1 MKKYLAI
8 TVREKMQGM
17 TVEKVLYDYLELTKK
32 QVSRAKF
39 RPDGICKNKV
49 QCRVTEKVSMGDE
62 ICICLE
68 TDEIQSA
75 QLVLAKIQGERLR
88 ILYED
93 EDVIVVNKPTGM
105 IVHPSAAIYSGT
117 LVNALLYHCHDL
129 SAINGITRP
138 GIVHRIDKET
148 SGLLMVAKND
158 NAHRSLSKQL
168 EEHSVVRRYVALV
181 HGVINHNVGRIEAPI
196 GRDSKDRKKMA
207 VTSKNAKDAITNFK
221 VLERYDDMTLIE
233 CRLETGRTHQIRVH
247 MQYIGHPVYGDPQYG
262 FRNDDNT
269 YGQYL
274 HARVLGF
281 VHPRTN
287 EHMYFEAPLPDFFEE
302 KIKELGGEYNG

>member
-1 MKKYLAI
+1 MKSFVISKRDAGTRVDRFI
-8 TVREKMQGM
+8 EKTFESVPKSLMYK
-17 TVEKVLYDYLELTKK
+17 EIRKKNIKVNKKRCTNDQKLNEGDLLELYLKDDVLK
-32 QVSRAKF
+32 L
-39 RPDGICKNKV
+39 KV
-49 QCRVTEKVSMGDE
+49 KHLDFMKASDE
-62 ICICLE
+62 LDI
-68 TDEIQSA
+68 
-75 QLVLAKIQGERLR
+75 V
-88 ILYED
+88 YED
-93 EDVIVVNKPTGM
+93 EDVIVVNKPTGR
-105 IVHPSAAIYSGT
+105 IVHPSAGICSGT

-148 SGLLMVAKND
+148 SGLIMVEKND

-168 EEHSVVRRYVALV
+168 EEHSVVGRYVALV

-269 YGQYL
+269 HGQYL
-274 HARVLGF
+274 HAKVLGF

-302 KIKELGGEYNG
+302 KINELGGEYNG

>member
-1 MKKYLAI
+1 MDLDI
-8 TVREKMQGM
+8 V
-17 TVEKVLYDYLELTKK
+17 
-32 QVSRAKF
+32 
-39 RPDGICKNKV
+39 
-49 QCRVTEKVSMGDE
+49 
-62 ICICLE
+62 
-68 TDEIQSA
+68 
-75 QLVLAKIQGERLR
+75 
-88 ILYED
+88 YED

-105 IVHPSAAIYSGT
+105 IVHPSAGIYSGT

-269 YGQYL
+269 HGQYL
-274 HARVLGF
+274 HAKVLGF